1 MSANPRD
8 FYRVLKSK
16 LQPSFDIQSL
26 GSQQPAIR
34 SSTTFGPRMN
44 GIDWA
49 KLRGK
54 QATDTIKN
62 QLGNMSG

>member
-1 MSANPRD
+1 VAANPAS
-8 FYRVLKSK
+8 FYRVLRSK

-26 GSQQPAIR
+26 GSVQPSIR
-34 SSTTFGPRMN
+34 SSTTFGPRIN
-44 GIDWA
+44 AIDWG

-54 QATDTIKN
+54 QAGETLKN